1 MAEPAPRHRPRP
13 PRSRGYPARGNG
25 RRRLRRDPRGRGR
38 AGVGRRLGRRAG
50 LPAHGRV
57 RRRPVAPHRR
67 TPGPGSRRQC
77 AAPGRL
83 AGRGPGRGA
92 GPTRSRR
99 GSRCAAWGRSGD
111 RPPRLVALSETA
123 DLVVVGRRSR
133 AERPDA
139 SLGSVSFA
147 LSAHARCPVVVVQG
161 ERRLGLGQGS
171 PVVVGVDTSR
181 ASLRA
186 VEFAARAA
194 AAAGVGLV
202 VVSAWSG
209 REVEPWLAEAWG
221 PSAPGAGPAGEEY
234 DRAVSNVSAAL
245 AVVARDHP
253 EVPTSTRTPQGSPPE
268 VLLAEATDAGLLV
281 VGARGGGGFV
291 GLMLG
296 SVSRSVLRRAEPPGG
311 GRAKPW
317 DLSRRGPYDGPNHEE
332 DVDDP
337 GLPAGRPRGGPPRA
351 A

>member
-1 MAEPAPRHRPRP
+1 MAELHPDTALAPRAHVGTRPEGTVVVGYDETPEAAAALEWAADWADVQGCRLMVACAVDP
-13 PRSRGYPARGNG
+13 LLPTDARRGQGPDVSA
-25 RRRLRRDPRGRGR
+25 LRR
-38 AGVGRRLGRRAG
+38 AVS
-50 LPAHGRV
+50 RV
-57 RRRPVAPHRR
+57 AD
-67 TPGPGSRRQC
+67 
-77 AAPGRL
+77 
-83 AGRGPGRGA
+83 RGA
-92 GPTRSRR
+92 ALARR
-99 GSRCAAWGRSGD
+99 GHDELEVRSVGAIGRPSAE
-111 RPPRLVALSETA
+111 LVALSETA

-209 REVEPWLAEAWG
+209 REVEPWLAELWG

-296 SVSRSVLRRAEPPGG
+296 SVSRSVLRRAELPVAVV
-311 GRAKPW
+311 R
-317 DLSRRGPYDGPNHEE
+317 SRGI
-332 DVDDP
+332 
-337 GLPAGRPRGGPPRA
+337 
-351 A
+351 